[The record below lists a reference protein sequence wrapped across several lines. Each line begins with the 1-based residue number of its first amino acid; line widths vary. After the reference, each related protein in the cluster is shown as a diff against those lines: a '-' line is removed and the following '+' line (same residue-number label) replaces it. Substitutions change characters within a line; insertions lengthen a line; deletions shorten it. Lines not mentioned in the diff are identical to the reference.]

1 MLGGVVS
8 YVGLSSTI
16 LRHSYEAI
24 VLFLLHDIGAVYRM
38 GERLFATAVC
48 L

>member
-8 YVGLSSTI
+8 YFGLIGTI
-16 LRHSYEAI
+16 LGHSYEAI
-24 VLFLLHDIGAVYRM
+24 VLFLLYGIGAVYRL
-38 GERLFATAVC
+38 GERLFATTVH

>member
-8 YVGLSSTI
+8 YFGLIGTI
-16 LRHSYEAI
+16 LGHSYEAI
-24 VLFLLHDIGAVYRM
+24 VLFLLHGIGAVYRM
-38 GERLFATAVC
+38 GERLFATTVH